1 MRRTILAGLAL
12 LATGAGSA
20 PVPPMPGWLAGC
32 WVEQKSPN
40 WTEECWTSPRAGNML
55 GSGRNGRG
63 DDLRSWEAMQIERG
77 VDGKLVFYASPKG
90 APRVAFPEISSGP
103 REIVFANPQH
113 DYPQRIRYWREGMD
127 LAAETS
133 LMDGT
138 KAFRWRY
145 KRQLGS

>member
-1 MRRTILAGLAL
+1 MRRTILLGLAL

-20 PVPPMPGWLAGC
+20 PAMPGWLAGC
-32 WVEQKSPN
+32 WSEQKGSN
-40 WTEECWTSPRAGNML
+40 WTEECWMGPRGGNML

-63 DDLRSWEAMQIERG
+63 DDVRSWEAMQIVRG
-77 VDGKLVFYASPKG
+77 ADGKLVFYGSPKG
-90 APRVAFPEISSGP
+90 AARVAFPELSSGP

-113 DYPQRIRYWREGMD
+113 DYPQRIHYWREGMD

-145 KRQLGS
+145 VRQPGS

>member
-12 LATGAGSA
+12 LAAGAGSA
-20 PVPPMPGWLAGC
+20 PVPAMPGWLSGC
-32 WVEQKSPN
+32 WSELKGPN
-40 WTEECWTSPRAGNML
+40 WTEECWTSPRAGNMM
-55 GSGRNGRG
+55 GNGRNGRG

-77 VDGKLVFYASPKG
+77 TDGKLVFYASPRG
-90 APRVAFPEISSGP
+90 APRVAFPAISSGP
-103 REIVFANPQH
+103 REIVFANTQH
-113 DYPQRIRYWREGMD
+113 DYPQRIHYWREGMD

-133 LMDGT
+133 LADGT

>member
-1 MRRTILAGLAL
+1 MRRTILLGLVL
-12 LATGAGSA
+12 LATGAGPA
-20 PVPPMPGWLAGC
+20 PAPAMPGWLTGC
-32 WVEQKSPN
+32 WSEQKGPN
-40 WTEECWTSPRAGNML
+40 WTEECWTSARAGNML

-63 DDLRSWEAMQIERG
+63 DDLRSWEVMQIERG
-77 VDGKLVFYASPKG
+77 ADGKRVFYGSPKG

-103 REIVFANPQH
+103 REIVFANPRH